1 MRKDNVFKNFVAGIS
16 GKLLS
21 PLLSFIERTVF
32 ISLLSEEYL
41 GINGLFGS
49 VLTVLSLTELGFDAA
64 IAYAMYKP
72 AAENDVEKLKSLMAF
87 YRRIFR
93 IVGAVFLGLGTLLVP
108 VIPYLAKGS
117 TELVNLRL
125 IFFLNILSSTASYW
139 FFAYKGQIL
148 SAYQKGYKVTAIS
161 LTFSAATT
169 AVRIAALYLFRNT
182 PTLDFY
188 IYTIL
193 GIVMTIAKNLA
204 VSRKVD
210 KLYPYMLDKNVVPLT
225 KEEKQ
230 PIYRNVLGTATN
242 KICWK
247 LNDGIDNT
255 VISALVGVV
264 NSGVYSNYLVIK
276 NIVTTLANTIFGS
289 LHTSLGN
296 FCATESRER
305 KEEFFH
311 TLQFLYF
318 WIFGWFS
325 ICLWMLFDP
334 FIQDIWLHD
343 AKWLLAPLDRTLLC
357 FNFLIEGL
365 AGAIVKYRDVH
376 GMYYETRYRYV
387 LSTVLNISLSIVLTG
402 PVGMGVTGALIGTT
416 ASLFA
421 VILFDPGMVYK
432 RVFHKS
438 AAEYYRTYFA
448 ELALV
453 LVTAATVY
461 LICRAVPGHSFGT
474 FVLKCVVCTIVPNG
488 FWYVLFRKRPE
499 AQYLWKSAWYV
510 LNKYFKLSQ
519 ILPKK

>member
-16 GKLLS
+16 GKLLA

-32 ISLLSEEYL
+32 ISVLSQEYL

-64 IAYAMYKP
+64 IAFAMFKP
-72 AAENDVEKLKSLMAF
+72 AAENDVEKLKSLMQF
-87 YRRIFR
+87 YRRVFR
-93 IVGAVFLGLGTLLVP
+93 IIGAVFLGLGTLLVP
-108 VIPYLAKGS
+108 VIPSLAKGS
-117 TELVNLRL
+117 TDLVNLRL
-125 IFFLNILSSTASYW
+125 IFFLNILSTTATYW

-148 SAYQKGYKVTAIS
+148 AAYQKGYKVTAIS

-169 AVRIAALYLFRNT
+169 AVRIVTLLIFRNT

-210 KLYPYMLDKNVVPLT
+210 KLYPYMKDKNVVPLT
-225 KEEKQ
+225 KEEKR

-255 VISALVGVV
+255 VISALVGIT
-264 NSGVYSNYLVIK
+264 NSAVYSNYLVIK
-276 NIVTTLANTIFGS
+276 NIVTTIANTVFS
-289 LHTSLGN
+289 ALHTSLGN
-296 FCATESRER
+296 FCATESKER
-305 KEEFFH
+305 KEDFFH
-311 TLQFLYF
+311 TLQFMYF
-318 WIFGWFS
+318 WVFGWFS

-334 FIQDIWLHD
+334 FISDVWLHD
-343 AKWLLAPLDRTLLC
+343 TKWLLSPLDRTLLC

-376 GMYYETRYRYV
+376 GMYYETRYRYI
-387 LSTVLNISLSIVLTG
+387 LSTLLNVSLSIILTG
-402 PVGMGVTGALIGTT
+402 PVGMGITGALIGTT

-421 VILFDPGMVYK
+421 VILFDPAMVYK
-432 RVFHKS
+432 KVFQKS
-438 AAEYYRTYFA
+438 AAEYYRMYFE
-448 ELALV
+448 ELGLVLATAALV
-453 LVTAATVY
+453 GIL
-461 LICRAVPGHSFGT
+461 CRTIPGHSFGS
-474 FVLKCVVCTIVPNG
+474 FMLKCAVCTLVPNG
-488 FWYVLFRKRPE
+488 LWYALFRKRPE
-499 AQYLWKSAWYV
+499 MQYLWKSARYV
-510 LNKYFKLSQ
+510 LEKYFKLSRR
-519 ILPKK
+519 LSKK